1 MSLKPICIIPA
12 RGGSKRIPR
21 KNILSFNGK
30 PLIAWSIETAIK
42 SQVFSKVLVS
52 TDDNEIAEISRN
64 HGAEVPFVRNAKLA
78 DDFATTAEVL
88 LDALTKTEPTQY
100 TCCLYPTAPM
110 LTGKDLQTAFERL
123 KQVGADSI
131 ISTTEFDFHPLRA
144 FEVQKGNRLEFKW
157 PENALTRSQD
167 LPALLHDA
175 GAFYFFNTAAFIEQ
189 KKLVMK
195 NTIGHKIERNRAI
208 DIDTPED
215 FEFAKLLHQ
224 HLTTNEDAS

>member
-42 SQVFSKVLVS
+42 SQIFSKVVVS
-52 TDDNEIAEISRN
+52 TDDKEIAEISKN

-100 TCCLYPTAPM
+100 TCCLYPTAPL
-110 LTGKDLQTAFERL
+110 LTVEDFQTAFKRL
-123 KQVGADSI
+123 KHEDADSI
-131 ISTTEFDFHPLRA
+131 ISITEFDFHPLRA
-144 FEVQKGNRLEFKW
+144 FEVQKDNRLDFKW

-167 LPALLHDA
+167 LPTLLHDA
-175 GAFYFFNTAAFIEQ
+175 GAFYFIKTAAFIEQ
-189 KKLVMK
+189 KKLVME
-195 NTIGHKIERNRAI
+195 NTIGHRIERRRAI

-215 FEFAKLLHQ
+215 FDFAELLHKS
-224 HLTTNEDAS
+224 LKADEGPA